1 MQLPELC
8 LALLCAAGSAG
19 AARERSPGPG
29 TAAGRAAEAGR
40 GGPGAAVLRAGD
52 VDPRQAWLLLAG
64 SSGRG
69 SRSRDRGRTGTMRDG
84 TGAGAAPV
92 PGGQSPGQP
101 AQAALQVGV
110 PGAAPAPPGAPA
122 VLEELLRELH
132 LLLKGMVKEQAK
144 TRRKAW
150 EGREE
155 EEESG
160 EGNPQAGSHRRVEAA
175 FHCRTRENISVEQ
188 RGQQELQLYYIVSA
202 QPAALSCLLHLPAHG
217 GTRPGAGADS
227 LTRAFPHPQ
236 PEREGMFHRGSGL
249 NLTSGQYTAPIA
261 GYYTFTATLHIGEP
275 SGTPHGPAGEVQ
287 DGSHPPLCPSA
298 QRAAEEGAAAQGE
311 SSAAADLRAVPLP
324 AQQVGQ
330 GKARRGEGPW
340 AREGGRSPA
349 APGEGGTHSSQ
360 HHPPSSAAIWRPC
373 PGWRAAVTFS
383 PSPLPESFTCRQ
395 RELVSERKDVLFPHP
410 NGWAAASW
418 QRRGLCSSCPAEE
431 LVLGSISQ
439 LPCVTMSQGSLAQI
453 SHHPFLP
460 NTPKKIQKDSLLES
474 GACRA
479 GKLSSASEK

>member
-1 MQLPELC
+1 MRLPELC

-19 AARERSPGPG
+19 VAREGSPGPG
-29 TAAGRAAEAGR
+29 AAAGRAAEAGR
-40 GGPGAAVLRAGD
+40 GGPGAAALRAGG

-110 PGAAPAPPGAPA
+110 PGAAPAPPEAPA

-188 RGQQELQLYYIVSA
+188 RGRQELQLYYI
-202 QPAALSCLLHLPAHG
+202 
-217 GTRPGAGADS
+217 
-227 LTRAFPHPQ
+227 
-236 PEREGMFHRGSGL
+236 PEREGMFHRGPGL

-261 GYYTFTATLHIGEP
+261 GYYTFTATLHIVRRE
-275 SGTPHGPAGEVQ
+275 Q
-287 DGSHPPLCPSA
+287 
-298 QRAAEEGAAAQGE
+298 QRK
-311 SSAAADLRAVPLP
+311 
-324 AQQVGQ
+324 GQ
-330 GKARRGEGPW
+330 PRRGN
-340 AREGGRSPA
+340 RLRLLICVQS
-349 APGEGGTHSSQ
+349 HCQ
-360 HHPPSSAAIWRPC
+360 HNSNLE
-373 PGWRAAVTFS
+373 T
-383 PSPLPESFTCRQ
+383 
-395 RELVSERKDVLFPHP
+395 VSR
-410 NGWAAASW
+410 
-418 QRRGLCSSCPAEE
+418 
-431 LVLGSISQ
+431 
-439 LPCVTMSQGSLAQI
+439 
-453 SHHPFLP
+453 
-460 NTPKKIQKDSLLES
+460 LES
-474 GACRA
+474 GSDLFTISVTGVLYLQCHSAGCVKRCWAPPRELNWCQERWDPSLCQPPSCLTGSAPSPGKTCCCCRSCRLA
-479 GKLSSASEK
+479 QYCLCCRTI